1 MGSLPEVFFESMD
14 LKVLLL
20 LTIFAISVA
29 SIRGEEEEDL
39 DLPVPPPASLV
50 EFLDQIELNRQGGNG
65 GNWMSNWWK
74 KIMGWWNQRRNG
86 DKGGKGGKGGK
97 GSKGGNEGGE
107 EGEGGDIEPRGRL
120 TDEEMDRF
128 FNSDFDGF
136 LTLSRAEPEDRWNW
150 SDWWDQIQNWWE
162 KQQKGRGGK
171 SGKNGGG
178 KRGKNGNEGGEEGKG
193 GDIEPRGRLTDEEMD
208 RFFNFDFDG
217 FLT

>member
-1 MGSLPEVFFESMD
+1 MD

-29 SIRGEEEEDL
+29 SIRGEEEEVL

-86 DKGGKGGKGGK
+86 SKGKGGKGK
-97 GSKGGNEGGE
+97 DSKGGNEGGE
-107 EGEGGDIEPRGRL
+107 EGETEGGDIEPRGQL
-120 TDEEMDRF
+120 TDEDMDRF
-128 FNSDFDGF
+128 FNSDFNGF

-150 SDWWDQIQNWWE
+150 NDWWDKIQNWWE

-178 KRGKNGNEGGEEGKG
+178 KRGKNGKNEGDDEENGGERPSPPGRPKG
-193 GDIEPRGRLTDEEMD
+193 G
-208 RFFNFDFDG
+208 F
-217 FLT
+217 